1 MRRIVVTGM
10 GLVGPLGSGIETS
23 WKRLLDGKS
32 GIRSLPDE
40 ISNDLPVKIGGIVP
54 SLIEDSE
61 AGFDPDLIVDTKDQ
75 RKMDRFILF
84 ALAATKEALETAGWH
99 PTSDYER
106 ERTATIIASGIG
118 GFPAIASAV
127 RITDTRGARRLSPFT
142 VPSFLANLAAGQVT
156 IRHGFTGPIG
166 TPVTACAASVQAIGD
181 AARLI
186 RSNEADIALCGGAEA
201 CIDKVSLGAFA
212 AARAL
217 STGYNTTPELA
228 SRPFDTGR
236 DGFVMSEGAGLIPM
250 ARQLC

>member
-10 GLVGPLGSGIETS
+10 GLVGPLGSGAEIS

-54 SLIEDSE
+54 SQIEDSE
-61 AGFDPDLIVDTKDQ
+61 AGFDPDLIVDAKDQ

-84 ALAATKEALETAGWH
+84 ALAAAKEALETAGWH

-127 RITDTRGARRLSPFT
+127 RITDTRAHLFQFGLDS
-142 VPSFLANLAAGQVT
+142 
-156 IRHGFTGPIG
+156 H
-166 TPVTACAASVQAIGD
+166 
-181 AARLI
+181 
-186 RSNEADIALCGGAEA
+186 
-201 CIDKVSLGAFA
+201 FA
-212 AARAL
+212 WAK
-217 STGYNTTPELA
+217 EIIC
-228 SRPFDTGR
+228 SRPNPKKR
-236 DGFVMSEGAGLIPM
+236 AEKN
-250 ARQLC
+250 RE